1 MITCQIS
8 KQMIK
13 DLKETFALELQLP
26 TLAEYIEGLT
36 LQEVGYRSGIKK
48 VIDYL
53 EETEMNQNADME
65 VKFRL

>member
-1 MITCQIS
+1 MINCQIT
-8 KQMIK
+8 KQLVK
-13 DLKETFALELQLP
+13 ELKETFALELQLP

>member
-1 MITCQIS
+1 MINCQIT
-8 KQMIK
+8 KQLVK
-13 DLKETFALELQLP
+13 ELKETFALELQLP
-26 TLAEYIEGLT
+26 TLVEYIEGLT

-53 EETEMNQNADME
+53 EETEMTQNADME

>member
-8 KQMIK
+8 KQIIK
-13 DLKETFALELQLP
+13 DLKETFTCELRLP
-26 TLAEYIEGLT
+26 TLAEYIDGLT
-36 LQEVGYRSGIKK
+36 IQEISYRSGIKK

-53 EETEMNQNADME
+53 EEVEQKQNADIE